1 MGKLADYVKH
11 GPGVAFMLQPV
22 NTSDKWSTE
31 LMAHGEVIRECV
43 LMSSEGHGSDIWN
56 TVI

>member
-43 LMSSEGHGSDIWN
+43 LMSSEGHGSDI
-56 TVI
+56 